1 MRAMLRGVTLPRG
14 TFHLQADVTLG
25 NVLGMSSKSVSE
37 IIAAKGGP
45 AAFAAKVKRRPGAVR
60 AWKHRNYFPRD
71 AWPEIIKA
79 FPDLSLDRLI
89 KIEACPTSRFASRLQ
104 D

>member
-1 MRAMLRGVTLPRG
+1 
-14 TFHLQADVTLG
+14 
-25 NVLGMSSKSVSE
+25 MSSKSVSE